1 MSRRIDETLDVVH
14 RTDPPASSINDSI
27 VALTSLGAGVLA
39 VLFAI
44 SLLMGASMVVYG
56 SALAG
61 ALLLLSIAVRRY
73 FVARYPDVTA
83 VEPRVQLGDEQDDDE
98 SLAEVE
104 AVGGRRTFL
113 TRALIGAAGL
123 VGLSLAVPIASL
135 GPSPG
140 DTLRRTRWGKGV
152 RLVTGDGEPVRPV
165 DVAEGG
171 IATIWPEGAVAHERS
186 AVVLIRLRQPAQNPT
201 RLDWIVDD
209 LVAYSKVCTHAG
221 CPVALYR
228 ERDNAL
234 FCPCHQSTFA
244 ASQGA
249 VPTFG
254 PAARALPQLPLGTD
268 SAGYLVA
275 LSDFEAQ
282 VGPALPG
289 GSS

>member
-1 MSRRIDETLDVVH
+1 VSGRGDDLDVVQ
-14 RTDPPASSINDSI
+14 RIDPPASSINDSI
-27 VALTSLGAGVLA
+27 VALTSVGAA
-39 VLFAI
+39 VMAILFAV
-44 SLLMGASMVVYG
+44 SLLAGASIVVYG
-56 SALAG
+56 GALAA
-61 ALLLLSIAVRRY
+61 ALLLLAVAVRRY

-83 VEPRVQLGDEQDDDE
+83 VEPRVELGGDDDD
-98 SLAEVE
+98 SLADVDP
-104 AVGGRRTFL
+104 VDGRRTFL
-113 TRALIGAAGL
+113 TRILIGAASV
-123 VGLSLAVPIASL
+123 VGLAIVAPPVASL

-140 DTLRRTRWGKGV
+140 TTLRRTQWGKGV
-152 RLVTGDGEPVRPV
+152 RLVTGDGQPVRPV

-171 IATIWPEGAVAHERS
+171 IATIWPEGGVAHERS
-186 AVVLIRLRQPAQNPT
+186 AVVLIRLTTPAGPPT
-201 RLDWIVDD
+201 RLDWVVDD

-244 ASQGA
+244 ASRGA

-268 SAGYLVA
+268 SAGYLIA
-275 LSDFEAQ
+275 LDDFDVQ

-289 GSS
+289 GS

>member
-1 MSRRIDETLDVVH
+1 MSRPTDDALDVVQ

-27 VALTSLGAGVLA
+27 VALTSLGAGALA
-39 VLFAI
+39 VLFAV
-44 SLLMGASMVVYG
+44 SLLAGASVVVYG
-56 SALAG
+56 GALAG
-61 ALLLLSIAVRRY
+61 ALLLLSVAVRRY

-83 VEPRVQLGDEQDDDE
+83 IEPRIAFADDESEE

-152 RLVTGDGEPVRPV
+152 RLVTGDGQPVRPV

-171 IATIWPEGAVAHERS
+171 IATIWPEGGIAHERS
-186 AVVLIRLRQPAQNPT
+186 AVVLIRLRQPAQQPT
-201 RLDWIVDD
+201 RLDWLVDD

-254 PAARALPQLPLGTD
+254 PAARALPQLPLSTD

-275 LSDFEAQ
+275 LSDFQAQ

-289 GSS
+289 GS

>member
-1 MSRRIDETLDVVH
+1 MTPPHDDKVDVVK

-39 VLFAI
+39 VLFAV
-44 SLLMGASMVVYG
+44 SLLSGASMVVYG
-56 SALAG
+56 GALAG
-61 ALLLLSIAVRRY
+61 ALLLLSVAVRRY
-73 FVARYPDVTA
+73 FLARYPDVTA
-83 VEPRVQLGDEQDDDE
+83 VEPRIPSGDEDPDE

-104 AVGGRRTFL
+104 SVGGRRTFL
-113 TRALIGAAGL
+113 TRALIGASAL
-123 VGLSLAVPIASL
+123 VGVSLAVPIASL

-140 DTLRRTRWGKGV
+140 DTLRRTLWARGV

-171 IATIWPEGAVAHERS
+171 IATIWPEGGIAHERS
-186 AVVLIRLRQPAQNPT
+186 AVVLIRLRQPAERPT
-201 RLDWIVDD
+201 RLDWVVGD
-209 LVAYSKVCTHAG
+209 LVAYSKVCTHTG

-244 ASQGA
+244 ASRGA

-254 PAARALPQLPLGTD
+254 PAARALPQLPLATD
-268 SAGYLVA
+268 PAGYLVA
-275 LSDFEAQ
+275 LGDFEAQ

-289 GSS
+289 GS